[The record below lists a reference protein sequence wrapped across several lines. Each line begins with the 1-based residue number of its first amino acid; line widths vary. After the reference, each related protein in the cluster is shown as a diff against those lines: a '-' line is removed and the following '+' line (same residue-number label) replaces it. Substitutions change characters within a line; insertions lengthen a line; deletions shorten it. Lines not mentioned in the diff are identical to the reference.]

1 MKICIIGTGYVG
13 LVTGSC
19 FADMGNDVICVDKD
33 KHKIALLEAGE
44 VSIYEPGLTDLVRR
58 NHEKGRLRFTT
69 DLSDSVKQSLILFI
83 AVGTPQD
90 ENGSADLSHVLEVAR
105 DIGRAM
111 DGYKIVVDKST
122 VPVGTADRVREVVG
136 KETTHQFDVVS
147 NPEFLKE
154 GAAVED
160 FMRPERVIIGTDDV
174 RVAEIMKEL
183 YSPFTRTGNPIL
195 IMDTRSAELTKYAAN
210 AFLATKISFMNEMA
224 NLCDRL
230 GANIEWVR
238 KGIGSDSRIGPKFL
252 FPGVGFGGSCFP
264 KDLTAIAR
272 TARENDFSLSI
283 LDAVMEVNKRQRSV
297 LIEKVLDHF
306 KGDIT
311 GKMFAVWGLSFKP
324 NTDDIREAPSIEI
337 VSALLKAGAR
347 ISAFDP
353 VAMEN
358 FRRVF
363 PDQVRYVEDAYD
375 ALTDAD
381 GLLLVTEWNE
391 FRNPDFE
398 RLKELMK
405 TPLIFD
411 GRNQYSRREMQLMD
425 ITYYCIGKP
434 REA

>member
-44 VSIYEPGLTDLVRR
+44 VTIYEPGLTDLVRR

-136 KETTHQFDVVS
+136 EETTHQFDVVS

-264 KDLTAIAR
+264 KDLTAIVR

>member
-33 KHKIALLEAGE
+33 ENKIRLLEGGE

-58 NHEKGRLRFTT
+58 NHEKGRLTFST
-69 DLSDSVKQSLILFI
+69 DLADAVRQSLILFI

-90 ENGSADLSHVLEVAR
+90 EDGSADLSHVLDVAR

-111 DGYKIVVDKST
+111 DAYKIIVDKST

-136 KETTHQFDVVS
+136 TETTHPFDVVS

-183 YSPFTRTGNPIL
+183 YGPFTRTGNPIF
-195 IMDTRSAELTKYAAN
+195 IMDPRSAELTKYAAN

-230 GANIEWVR
+230 GANIEWIR
-238 KGIGSDSRIGPKFL
+238 KGIGSDSRIGSKFL

-264 KDLTAIAR
+264 KDLAAIAK
-272 TARENDFSLSI
+272 TARENGYALSI
-283 LDAVMEVNKRQRSV
+283 LDAVMNANKQQKSV
-297 LIEKVLDHF
+297 LVEKVLDHF
-306 KGDIT
+306 DGDIT
-311 GKMFAVWGLSFKP
+311 GKSFAVWGLSFKP

-337 VSALLKAGAR
+337 VSALLGAGAR
-347 ISAFDP
+347 VSVFDP
-353 VAMEN
+353 VAMDN
-358 FRRVF
+358 FRSIFSDR
-363 PDQVRYVEDAYD
+363 VRYVDNAYD
-375 ALTDAD
+375 AADGAD

-391 FRNPDFE
+391 FRNPDFD
-398 RLKELMK
+398 RIKELMN
-405 TPLIFD
+405 TPVIFD
-411 GRNQYSRREMQLMD
+411 GRNQYSRREMKHVG
-425 ITYYCIGKP
+425 ISYYCIGRPK
-434 REA
+434 EV